1 MLVTSGGC
9 DNEFGDLRGG
19 VDEVRS
25 WSASSPALA
34 HPSRSPP
41 DWPRQ
46 RAGGAGVSRRRSRIL
61 ALHSCSGHT
70 VVVPASAAAV
80 GAVLGVFVGRGEN
93 SGAAAV
99 GH

>member
-1 MLVTSGGC
+1 MESSG
-9 DNEFGDLRGG
+9 
-19 VDEVRS
+19 
-25 WSASSPALA
+25 SPLA

-41 DWPRQ
+41 EWPRQ
-46 RAGGAGVSRRRSRIL
+46 RAGGAGVSRRRSRDTGTAFML
-61 ALHSCSGHT
+61 GLHT